1 MEGEGP
7 KTALVGYR
15 RALQVGAEHYF
26 DPLVQP
32 IVHRRVPQ
40 CQHNLGVMGFNS
52 VHNPLSTFYDRA
64 GIVSLDGDIAMVRRV
79 VVGAFFGKSRHILWE
94 VSYVDFG
101 RYRSA

>member
-15 RALQVGAEHYF
+15 RALQVGAVHYF
-26 DPLVQP
+26 DPLDHA

-40 CQHNLGVMGFNS
+40 CQHDLGVMGFNS

-64 GIVSLDGDIAMVRRV
+64 GIVSLDGGIAMVRV
-79 VVGAFFGKSRHILWE
+79 LFGAFFGKSRHILWE
-94 VSYVDFG
+94 VSYVNFG